1 MKPNGATAK
10 PAAAAAAANQ
20 TATKTQLYNPMR
32 HPYRPNP
39 AAHTLRRRRF
49 SCRRCFCLTCFWSTI
64 LLIAILLLAAIAA
77 AAFYVLY
84 HPHRPAFSV
93 TSLKISQFNLT
104 TTTSDGTTHLT
115 TQLNLTLSA
124 KNPNTK
130 VIFYYDPMSITV
142 SSNQVTI
149 SSGSFKNFTNSP
161 DTIFIIHTITGLN
174 YQLLD
179 GDESNSLT
187 SDLKKRNGIPLQIV
201 VDTMIGV
208 KMEKLK
214 TKKIG
219 IRVKCDGIRG
229 FPTISINQRN
239 FRHRQRADRLEG
251 EAGGPCFQSRS
262 SGTEE
267 RRGEVEV
274 EDGRVV
280 QISGERTVKK
290 EDENDKWHRI
300 ERGRGKFLRNSYL
313 SKNVKTDEVKATM
326 ENGVLTVTV
335 PKQEVKKPEA
345 KTIEITG

>member
-1 MKPNGATAK
+1 MKTNWATAN
-10 PAAAAAAANQ
+10 PAAAAATRPTTNK

-39 AAHTLRRRRF
+39 TARNLSSRRF
-49 SCRRCFCLTCFWSTI
+49 SCRRCFCRSCFGSII
-64 LLIAILLLAAIAA
+64 LLIAIFFLVAIAA
-77 AAFYVLY
+77 AAFYILY

-93 TSLKISQFNLT
+93 SSLKITQFNLT
-104 TTTSDGTTHLT
+104 TTTFDGTTHLT

-124 KNPNTK
+124 KNSNTK

-161 DTIFIIHTITGLN
+161 GTIFIIHTTTGLN

-179 GDESNSLT
+179 GDELNSLK

-214 TKKIG
+214 TKKVG

-229 FPTISINQRN
+229 W
-239 FRHRQRADRLEG
+239 
-251 EAGGPCFQSRS
+251 
-262 SGTEE
+262 
-267 RRGEVEV
+267 
-274 EDGRVV
+274 V
-280 QISGERTVKK
+280 QKGKNPALANTSDAKCKVDLKIF
-290 EDENDKWHRI
+290 KWT
-300 ERGRGKFLRNSYL
+300 F
-313 SKNVKTDEVKATM
+313 
-326 ENGVLTVTV
+326 
-335 PKQEVKKPEA
+335 
-345 KTIEITG
+345 